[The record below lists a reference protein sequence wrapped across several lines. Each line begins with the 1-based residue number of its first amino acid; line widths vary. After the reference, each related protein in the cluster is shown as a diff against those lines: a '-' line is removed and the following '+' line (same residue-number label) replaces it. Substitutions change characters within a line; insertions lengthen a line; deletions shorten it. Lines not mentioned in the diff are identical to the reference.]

1 MFRALGFLWRASE
14 DEEAEEEAEDRPLEE
29 EEGEEAGASTLGAS
43 LLDEHSRVYRRSS
56 NELGSD
62 GRMSSGSTDEEFE
75 LLVQAYMHDVHYT
88 SRPQAISNLC
98 YATLNAGLVALP
110 YAAYQA
116 GLPLFMLAVVLLAVV
131 SGYSTCMVIAM
142 AEDRSAGP
150 DDHSFNNFQDRCG
163 SPPLQSSA
171 TSPSLTRLIIP
182 PSSLSSFTRQ
192 SMLLSYSRL
201 GREGLGLKPLARAI
215 RTLEDLC
222 ELAFGAPGYY
232 CVSLFQVLLSLVL
245 MSLSLQIW
253 TEVVHSV
260 LGGRLAALA
269 WVQEGRFPAAS
280 FLLTTNTGAAL
291 LGSWVVL
298 PFILRSASMSSLRW
312 TAYATVLVVAAGLL
326 SVVYAFSVD
335 RLSDGRDASI
345 RVSDIASPKGQW
357 WAICFVATLC
367 FSYNQKVGPA
377 PSLPPLLFPLH
388 EFRARPLLPSSP
400 PTHPRLLPLSLS
412 IPSYTPRLSRSMPAC
427 GGAQPSA
434 GSSW

>member
-1 MFRALGFLWRASE
+1 MFAVLSFLWRASE
-14 DEEAEEEAEDRPLEE
+14 DEEAEEEADRVSFEKG
-29 EEGEEAGASTLGAS
+29 EGEEAGTSSLGAS
-43 LLDEHSRVYRRSS
+43 LLDDHSRAYRRSS

-62 GRMSSGSTDEEFE
+62 GRLSSGSTDEEFE

-116 GLPLFMLAVVLLAVV
+116 GLPLFVLGVALLAVA

-150 DDHSFNNFQDRCG
+150 DDHSFNNFQDRCVLLDSARFYP
-163 SPPLQSSA
+163 SPLFLTAPLLDSF
-171 TSPSLTRLIIP
+171 PPTR
-182 PSSLSSFTRQ
+182 TTAHRQ

-253 TEVVHSV
+253 TEVVTSV
-260 LGGRLAALA
+260 LGGRLASTA
-269 WVQEGRFPAAS
+269 WVQEGRYPAAA
-280 FLLTTNTGAAL
+280 FLLTTNTGVAL

-326 SVVYAFSVD
+326 SVVYAFSLD
-335 RLSDGRDASI
+335 RLADGQGASI
-345 RVSDIASPKGQW
+345 RLADIAAPKGQW
-357 WAICFVATLC
+357 WAVCFVATLC
-367 FSYNQKVGPA
+367 FSYNQKVPA
-377 PSLPPLLFPLH
+377 PALLAPPPPPL
-388 EFRARPLLPSSP
+388 
-400 PTHPRLLPLSLS
+400 
-412 IPSYTPRLSRSMPAC
+412 
-427 GGAQPSA
+427 SA
-434 GSSW
+434 